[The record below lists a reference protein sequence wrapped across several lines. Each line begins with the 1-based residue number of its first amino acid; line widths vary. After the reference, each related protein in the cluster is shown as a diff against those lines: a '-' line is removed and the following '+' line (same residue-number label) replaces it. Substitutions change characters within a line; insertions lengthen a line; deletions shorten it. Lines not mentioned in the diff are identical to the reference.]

1 MSVWTARPRSTPRH
15 GEANINVHVLC
26 HRDFIRC
33 FLCNC
38 ISRTTVMKMPQRA
51 NEMNCETSPSG
62 RHWPPLG
69 REDPAPTPS
78 KVLGDLLGI
87 NNGPFARVPPSLP
100 LTLMSGRAQSW
111 ARSRSPHGSAEAE
124 GLAAPVLQRGSHP
137 SLGTQGEAAEW
148 GERMKKSPISWLPN
162 IQVLYS
168 ILMISLPS

>member
-51 NEMNCETSPSG
+51 NEMNCETSPS
-62 RHWPPLG
+62 RRRWPPPPPG
-69 REDPAPTPS
+69 RGDPAPAPS

-87 NNGPFARVPPSLP
+87 NNRLFARVPPRLP
-100 LTLMSGRAQSW
+100 LTLTSGRAQSW
-111 ARSRSPHGSAEAE
+111 ARSRSPHGQRWEAE

-137 SLGTQGEAAEW
+137 SLETQGEAVKW
-148 GERMKKSPISWLPN
+148 GERMKKSPVSWLPD
-162 IQVLYS
+162 IQVLC
-168 ILMISLPS
+168 SL

>member
-51 NEMNCETSPSG
+51 NEMNCETSPS
-62 RHWPPLG
+62 RRRWPPPPPG
-69 REDPAPTPS
+69 RGDPAPAPS

-87 NNGPFARVPPSLP
+87 NNRLFARVPPCLP
-100 LTLMSGRAQSW
+100 LTLTSGRAQSW
-111 ARSRSPHGSAEAE
+111 ASSRSPHVQRWETE

-137 SLGTQGEAAEW
+137 SSETQGEAVKW
-148 GERMKKSPISWLPN
+148 GERMKKSPVSWLPD
-162 IQVLYS
+162 IQVLC
-168 ILMISLPS
+168 SL